1 MEPIGSDLSCN
12 ICCDLLKTE
21 KLTTHMKIHEKY
33 LNLDASVDCPSCK
46 ENVCKRQLN
55 AHFAQVRYN
64 YIGILYLYDFKFKAY
79 ILLTKLYNLLI
90 APSK

>member
-21 KLTTHMKIHEKY
+21 KFTTHMKIHEKY

-55 AHFAQVRYN
+55 AHFAQV
-64 YIGILYLYDFKFKAY
+64 G
-79 ILLTKLYNLLI
+79 
-90 APSK
+90 

>member
-1 MEPIGSDLSCN
+1 MDPIGSDLSCS

-21 KLTTHMKIHEKY
+21 KFTTHMKIHEKY

-55 AHFAQVRYN
+55 AHFAQVRYK
-64 YIGILYLYDFKFKAY
+64 YIKSYTYMISNS
-79 ILLTKLYNLLI
+79 KLIYF
-90 APSK
+90 

>member
-21 KLTTHMKIHEKY
+21 KFATHMKIHEKY

-55 AHFAQVRYN
+55 AHFAQVRYK
-64 YIGILYLYDFKFKAY
+64 YIKSYTSLFTDYMISNS
-79 ILLTKLYNLLI
+79 KLIYF
-90 APSK
+90 